1 MWCGVATFGVF
12 WIYNYSQAGSDF
24 RSVFTSEIGHW
35 VTAFLVFTL
44 TTNLS
49 TTGLLT
55 YRIWMIEC
63 SVSAFRS
70 TKGRMP
76 IVWVLVDAA
85 LLCSTMLCALLI
97 CFVRSN
103 NGVFIIGDTLVVII
117 SIAFY
122 MVFIR
127 FAISKS
133 TQDFPSTLRGG

>member
-1 MWCGVATFGVF
+1 MLH
-12 WIYNYSQAGSDF
+12 INSP
-24 RSVFTSEIGHW
+24 
-35 VTAFLVFTL
+35 
-44 TTNLS
+44 
-49 TTGLLT
+49 GLLT
-55 YRIWMIEC
+55 YRIWMIEWC
-63 SVSAFRS
+63 VAAFRS

-85 LLCSTMLCALLI
+85 LLCSAMLCALLI
-97 CFVRSN
+97 CFGRSN
-103 NGVFIIGDTLVVII
+103 NGVFVIGDMLVVII